1 MDNKNNIHDELKLM
15 ENEKLKLDENIKSL
29 ENLHLNFKNALIEQ
43 DKKIKNQQN
52 KILLEDQKLKNEH
65 EINILMEKNKKLE
78 EYINLLSKKYELEIT
93 YIEQYCDHKSK
104 IEKISEKYSFINFKD
119 IIPLEKSYNNEFI
132 SNNENKIDINTKDK
146 VIHDENIYNKPKTL
160 SKTPPPPPIE
170 NKKTVI
176 SKIVNNPEIIDK
188 PDIRTGPSFQEE
200 LKNAFNNKYK
210 ALQPSSNNHSEDE
223 DSFS

>member
-78 EYINLLSKKYELEIT
+78 EYINLLSKKYELEIK

-132 SNNENKIDINTKDK
+132 STNNNKIDIN
-146 VIHDENIYNKPKTL
+146 IENQKTYNKENTYHKP
-160 SKTPPPPPIE
+160 KTPPPPPIE
-170 NKKTVI
+170 NKKNVI